1 MNIMK
6 RLYYIFIA
14 LGLAVSCK
22 VVDPYHPNPMT
33 DINIINLSHNM
44 FTEEAG
50 TCLTVFYN
58 AFHIARFLEADAEVK
73 VSPEYDLIRTGISGT
88 EGIYTFDYDE
98 YTFTKEGLFEKGGAC
113 AVDISYHN
121 TVTVNCLSEGCW
133 QVKSSNGMMLDLEF
147 IEENEDSMKM
157 SVKARW
163 TKTENS
169 AYLAKFHDEGLQ
181 AVFKQKA
188 IGELEAL
195 ILDGKVI
202 AEYYE
207 ANDLIK
213 SCSMTFKPGLT
224 TEFDVF

>member
-1 MNIMK
+1 
-6 RLYYIFIA
+6 
-14 LGLAVSCK
+14 
-22 VVDPYHPNPMT
+22 
-33 DINIINLSHNM
+33 
-44 FTEEAG
+44 
-50 TCLTVFYN
+50 
-58 AFHIARFLEADAEVK
+58 
-73 VSPEYDLIRTGISGT
+73 
-88 EGIYTFDYDE
+88 
-98 YTFTKEGLFEKGGAC
+98 
-113 AVDISYHN
+113 
-121 TVTVNCLSEGCW
+121 
-133 QVKSSNGMMLDLEF
+133 MMLDLEF

-195 ILDGKVI
+195 VLDGKVI